1 MTRIGAL
8 GAAQPPPGALQLSFA
23 HNFRHAHC
31 PSDKP
36 PPPISSAARKTLL
49 ISAAWNPEKM
59 RKLISKLFG
68 FRPPSPPAR
77 SSQPD
82 FAVSRMTEESPMT
95 IEDGSDN
102 ALRRQLVHVLLRDV
116 LRRHG
121 IPASLVECQML
132 VVSSRSRGPGM
143 YVRLVLKQWDER
155 LVRYAFAFQKA
166 LKADILRFEPQAN
179 EWLHG
184 ISWQFEF
191 GESCPFAALPD
202 KSFWQTPAPQAATT
216 DAASVAAATS
226 NSAGNSDRTSPTHT
240 PGELAAAARLANAAR
255 RATLANFDAPSNDD
269 AATDLMPLRETTA
282 DTKKSEEEEDLDR
295 LFAIRDRELARQTDA
310 GVARVEF
317 AKTQPWKL

>member
-1 MTRIGAL
+1 
-8 GAAQPPPGALQLSFA
+8 
-23 HNFRHAHC
+23 
-31 PSDKP
+31 
-36 PPPISSAARKTLL
+36 
-49 ISAAWNPEKM
+49 M
-59 RKLISKLFG
+59 RKLIRKLFG
-68 FRPPSPPAR
+68 FRSPPPTER
-77 SSQPD
+77 SSRPD
-82 FAVSRMTEESPMT
+82 FAVSRMAEESPVT

-184 ISWQFEF
+184 VSWQFEF

-202 KSFWQTPAPQAATT
+202 KSFWQTPAPQAASSG
-216 DAASVAAATS
+216 AASAAAATS
-226 NSAGNSDRTSPTHT
+226 HSAGNSDPTSPTHT

-255 RATLANFDAPSNDD
+255 RAALANFDAPPNDYATTD
-269 AATDLMPLRETTA
+269 RGAATDLMPLRETTS
-282 DTKKSEEEEDLDR
+282 DSRKSEEQEDLDR
-295 LFAIRDRELARQTDA
+295 LFAIRDQELARQTDA
-310 GVARVEF
+310 SGVRIEF
-317 AKTQPWKL
+317 EKTQPWKP

>member
-1 MTRIGAL
+1 M
-8 GAAQPPPGALQLSFA
+8 
-23 HNFRHAHC
+23 
-31 PSDKP
+31 
-36 PPPISSAARKTLL
+36 

-68 FRPPSPPAR
+68 FRPPSPLERA
-77 SSQPD
+77 SQPD
-82 FAVSRMTEESPMT
+82 FAVSRMVEESPMT

-121 IPASLVECQML
+121 IPGPLIECQML

-191 GESCPFAALPD
+191 GQSCPYSELPD
-202 KSFWQTPAPQAATT
+202 KTFWQAPAPQAASTGAVT
-216 DAASVAAATS
+216 AAAAQS
-226 NSAGNSDRTSPTHT
+226 PSAGNSDEKTSILTAA
-240 PGELAAAARLANAAR
+240 ELATAALLANAAR
-255 RATLANFDAPSNDD
+255 RAAMAHVEPPPIYDAATDPG
-269 AATDLMPLRETTA
+269 AATDLMPLRETTE
-282 DTKKSEEEEDLDR
+282 DTRKSEEEEDLDR
-295 LFAIRDRELARQTDA
+295 LFAIRDRELARQTDF
-310 GVARVEF
+310 GVTRAEF
-317 AKTQPWKL
+317 AKTQPWKP

>member
-1 MTRIGAL
+1 
-8 GAAQPPPGALQLSFA
+8 
-23 HNFRHAHC
+23 
-31 PSDKP
+31 
-36 PPPISSAARKTLL
+36 
-49 ISAAWNPEKM
+49 M

-68 FRPPSPPAR
+68 FRPPSPNER
-77 SSQPD
+77 SSRPD
-82 FAVSRMTEESPMT
+82 FAVSRMMEESPVT

-121 IPASLVECQML
+121 IPAPLVECQML

-184 ISWQFEF
+184 VSWQFEF
-191 GESCPFAALPD
+191 GESCPYAELPD
-202 KSFWQTPAPQAATT
+202 RSYWQTPAPQAASSGTAT
-216 DAASVAAATS
+216 AAATS
-226 NSAGNSDRTSPTHT
+226 HSAGNYGPTPPTLT
-240 PGELAAAARLANAAR
+240 PTELATAARLANAAR
-255 RATLANFDAPSNDD
+255 RAALANFDPPPNDYETTD
-269 AATDLMPLRETTA
+269 RGAATDLMPLRATTA
-282 DTKKSEEEEDLDR
+282 DIRKSEEEEDLDR
-295 LFAIRDRELARQTDA
+295 LFAIRDQELARHAGA

-317 AKTQPWKL
+317 EKTQPWKP